1 MYVAQS
7 GDALNCR
14 FNRHRSD
21 NLCYSNLCEL
31 PKHFPYGDCG
41 FETDLSASIFEKVK
55 ESEFLQKYKEDQ
67 WIICLDTTYPNGLN
81 MHLSDFRLLY
91 LSLFK

>member
-1 MYVAQS
+1 MLLTV
-7 GDALNCR
+7 DL
-14 FNRHRSD
+14 
-21 NLCYSNLCEL
+21 
-31 PKHFPYGDCG
+31 
-41 FETDLSASIFEKVK
+41 TDIDLIFCVILTDKNFQNIFVMVTVVLKQTYLSILEKVK
-55 ESEFLQKYKEDQ
+55 GSEFLQKYKEDQ